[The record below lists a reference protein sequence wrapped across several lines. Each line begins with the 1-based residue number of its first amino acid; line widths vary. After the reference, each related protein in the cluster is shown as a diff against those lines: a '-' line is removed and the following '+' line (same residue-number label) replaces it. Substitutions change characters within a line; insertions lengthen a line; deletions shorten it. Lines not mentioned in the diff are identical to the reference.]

1 MCRIIQLSDI
11 HWRGISRHEEYTEAF
26 TRLYKKIK
34 ELNPDLIINTG
45 DSFHTKTQ
53 GITPEVIQKLTWMFR
68 SLDEI
73 APTITILGNHDG
85 NLSNNDRQDIISPI
99 FDALRPTNSILCKQ
113 SFSFNLEEKLPQVK
127 NASKFRFH
135 IYSPFDQDNW
145 DKIQTDSRRINVG
158 LFHGSMLG
166 CETDQEYVLIEAEAD
181 LSFFK
186 NIDFLLLGDIH
197 KHQWIS
203 KRMDKNEIIKPWA
216 AYPGSLIQQNFG
228 ELETK
233 GFLAWD
239 LREKDDWDVNFHELK
254 NMAPFITVPWKDS
267 VFDTIRNIENER
279 KENAFLPGTRYR
291 ISSSQPIS
299 QIETKQLINEL
310 KENKKADEVTFKYEF
325 LTKLDTIETDNGL
338 SLSKTNLKTNIEG
351 IQELFIQYL
360 DAHKDNISLTKEQL
374 SFAQDKI
381 KEYVKQINVQEPDL
395 IHRNVT
401 WSIKN
406 MEFGN
411 IFRYGEKNSIN
422 FKNLDGIIGI
432 FGPNKSG
439 KSSIIGSLM
448 YGLFNTT
455 DRGPIK
461 SAYLINKNKNNC
473 FVDVKFN
480 VDNVDYLVKRQTSRV
495 INKKQKDDDKA
506 TTTLNLYRL
515 ENDKVI
521 EMNSITREDTD
532 KEIKKLIGTSND
544 FLMTAL
550 SSQGDMNKFIN
561 EGATQ
566 RKAILSK
573 FLNLDLFEKMHSLCK
588 EEFSSLNEKTK
599 EYNSKDWV
607 SSIEKTTEEI
617 QLLEKVIEDEEL
629 EINHLKNIIDT
640 NKSWFIKNQYQIE
653 DNDFVKIKSSVDKLN
668 LEISQIEN
676 SEEINI
682 KNSMLLKQQIK
693 ELKKINS
700 QIDIKELEK
709 KHNNLEELKK
719 LILENKPELSKET
732 IILENQIKSIK
743 KLQVVPCGDSYPTC
757 HFIKDSHEDKKNHQE
772 QIDKVEKIKNI
783 VLNLESTINVLLQE
797 KINEKLREYFSN
809 EQKIKKAEDELNSLL
824 SKLDL
829 LADQKNFLSVK
840 LAEEKYK
847 IQAIKAKSS
856 EEIQKEA
863 TQRQE
868 IINTSQTKIKA
879 LEGVT
884 KQRLIKIGAKSEL
897 LEKLKKEYKEGKILI
912 DKLKIYEAILS
923 AFSKTGI
930 PSIVLKTQLPTLN
943 VEISKILN
951 NIVDFKIILE
961 TDINSNAMDVYIQDA
976 HSKRVIELASGME
989 KMICSIA
996 LRVALLNISSLP
1008 RPDMFIVDEG
1018 WGTLDEN
1025 NISKCLELFVLLK
1038 NYFKTVLI
1046 ISHINQIKEIV
1057 DQIIDIKH
1065 DDLESS
1071 VRI

>member
-1 MCRIIQLSDI
+1 MLIAQISDI
-11 HWRGISRHEEYTEAF
+11 HWRGISRHEEYTDAF
-26 TRLYKKIK
+26 NRLYEKLKKIK
-34 ELNPDLIINTG
+34 PDLIINTG

-53 GITPEVIQKLTWMFR
+53 GITPEVIEKLTWMFR

-73 APTITILGNHDG
+73 APTVTILGNHDG
-85 NLSNNDRQDIISPI
+85 NLSNNDRQDIVSPI
-99 FDALRPTNSILCKQ
+99 FNALRLSQSILCKQ
-113 SFSFNLEEKLPQVK
+113 SLSFNLEDKLPMLTE
-127 NASKFRFH
+127 ASKFRFH

-145 DKIQTDSRRINVG
+145 DKIQLDSRRINLG

-166 CETDQEYVLIEAEAD
+166 CETDQDFVLIEAEAD
-181 LSFFK
+181 LSYFK

-203 KRMDKNEIIKPWA
+203 KRMDKDEVLKPWA

-233 GFLAWD
+233 GFLVWN
-239 LREKDDWDVNFHELK
+239 LRQKDDWDVEFHELE
-254 NMAPFITVPWKDS
+254 NLAPFITIPWMDN
-267 VFDTIRNIENER
+267 VFDTLKNVEDER
-279 KENAFLPGTRYR
+279 GQKAFLPGTRYR

-325 LTKLDTIETDNGL
+325 LNRLDTIETEKGL
-338 SLSKTNLKTNIEG
+338 SLSKTNLKTNVDG
-351 IQELFIQYL
+351 LQELFLQYL
-360 DAHKDNISLTKEQL
+360 DAHKGNISLTKEQL
-374 SFAQDKI
+374 NVAQDKI
-381 KEYVKQINVQEPDL
+381 KEYLKQVNFQEPDL

-401 WSIKN
+401 WSVKN

-411 IFRYGEKNSIN
+411 IFRYGEKNLIN
-422 FKNLDGIIGI
+422 FKNLDGIVGI

-455 DRGPIK
+455 DRGPVK
-461 SAYLINKNKNNC
+461 SAYIINKNKNSC
-473 FVDVKFN
+473 FVDVTFN
-480 VDNVDYLVKRQTSRV
+480 VGNVDYLVKRQTSRV
-495 INKKQKDDDKA
+495 ISKKQKDDEKTVTA
-506 TTTLNLYRL
+506 LNLYRL
-515 ENDKVI
+515 ENDKKT

-532 KEIKKLIGTSND
+532 KEIRKLIGTSND
-544 FLMTAL
+544 FLLTAL

-588 EEFSSLNEKTK
+588 EDYSLINEKTK
-599 EYNSKDWV
+599 EYNSKDWA
-607 SSIEKTTEEI
+607 SSINKASEEI
-617 QLLEKVIEDEEL
+617 QLLEKVIEDQEI
-629 EINHLKNIIDT
+629 EINNSKSIIET
-640 NKSWFIKNQYQIE
+640 NKLWFVKHQHQIE
-653 DNDFVKIKSSVDKLN
+653 DVEYVKLQNNINKLS

-676 SEEINI
+676 NEEIYN
-682 KNSMLLKQQIK
+682 KNSVLLKQQIK
-693 ELKKINS
+693 ELKKSNLEINL
-700 QIDIKELEK
+700 IELEEK
-709 KHNNLEELKK
+709 ASKLEELKK
-719 LILENKPELSKET
+719 LLSENRPKLSRES

-743 KLQVVPCGDSYPTC
+743 KLEVVPCGDKFPTC

-772 QIDKVEKIKNI
+772 QINKVETIKTI
-783 VLNLESTINVLLQE
+783 VFDLESTINSLLQE
-797 KINEKLREYFSN
+797 KINEKINQYRANDERI
-809 EQKIKKAEDELNSLL
+809 QKIEHELNSIFN
-824 SKLDL
+824 KLDL
-829 LADQKNFLSVK
+829 LADQKSFLSLK
-840 LAEEKYK
+840 LAEDKVKFQES
-847 IQAIKAKSS
+847 KSRTS

-863 TQRQE
+863 AKRQE
-868 IINTSQTKIKA
+868 IINQCQSKIKS
-879 LEGVT
+879 LELLT
-884 KQRLIKIGAKSEL
+884 KQHLIKIGAKSEF
-897 LEKLKKEYKEGKILI
+897 LEKLKKEYGEGKELI
-912 DKLKIYEAILS
+912 EKLKIYDAILN

-943 VEISKILN
+943 LEIAKILSS
-951 NIVDFKIILE
+951 IVDFKIILE
-961 TDINSNAMDVYIQDA
+961 TDVNTNAMDVYIQDA

-1018 WGTLDEN
+1018 WGTLDEQ
-1025 NISKCLELFVLLK
+1025 NITKCMELFVLLK
-1038 NYFKTVLI
+1038 NHFKTVLV

-1057 DQIIDIKH
+1057 DSIIEIKN
-1065 DDLESS
+1065 DDLESF